1 MCEQN
6 NAAEKNLY
14 RPNAK
19 DLGPHAQPQ
28 PRTVDQVVRRLRK
41 VLAAIG
47 LPDLVRAQRGLG
59 YQLDLPST
67 RSPAPFP
74 SL

>member
-1 MCEQN
+1 
-6 NAAEKNLY
+6 
-14 RPNAK
+14 
-19 DLGPHAQPQ
+19 
-28 PRTVDQVVRRLRK
+28 VRRLRK
-41 VLAAIG
+41 ALAAIG